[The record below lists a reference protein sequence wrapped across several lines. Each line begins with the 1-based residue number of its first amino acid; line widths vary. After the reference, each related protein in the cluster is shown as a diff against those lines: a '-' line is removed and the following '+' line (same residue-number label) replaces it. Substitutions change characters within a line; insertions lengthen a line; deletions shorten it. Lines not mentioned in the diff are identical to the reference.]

1 MSSTA
6 PPRLRPGPVPTPTPA
21 ASADVANWVRWSVVC
36 LLSLGMVIAYTDR
49 VNLSAV
55 LTEIGRDMGMDK
67 ERQGMA
73 MSAFFWTYTIFQIPA
88 GMLVDRFGVRVL
100 YLGGFLLWSLASA
113 ATTLIGGSFALLI
126 ALRLLVGT
134 GESVVTSSSLR
145 YIRDHF
151 EEKRRGL
158 AVGIYMTGTKIGP
171 AVGIPVAA
179 YLAKSYSWQ
188 TMFLVLGAGSLLWL
202 VPFLLLV
209 KKTDKSAQGRAAAA
223 AAAGPNP
230 VATITLGQAL
240 RTPLMWGII
249 LGTYC
254 YMYFVYYCM
263 TWMPTYF
270 RERHG
275 MSIEKMSWF
284 AFVSFGGMAAVTA
297 LAGWAA
303 DHLIARGGDP
313 VRVRRNF
320 TIAGFVAASLQ
331 TLSVFTDSQSLMIFF
346 TVASLCGLGLATA
359 NYWALTQTLMPGAL
373 PVAIQNT
380 AANLAGIVAPW
391 LTGWLIKQTGSFDAP
406 IKAVG
411 VWLALGVFAY
421 VFLVRREYAPRVQ
434 PA

>member
-6 PPRLRPGPVPTPTPA
+6 PPRLHPGSVPTPAPA

-188 TMFLVLGAGSLLWL
+188 TMFLVLGAGSLIWL

>member
-6 PPRLRPGPVPTPTPA
+6 PPRLRPDPVPSPTPSA
-21 ASADVANWVRWSVVC
+21 ATEVANWVRWSVVC

-88 GMLVDRFGVRVL
+88 GMLVDRYGVRVL

-126 ALRLLVGT
+126 VLRLLVGT

-188 TMFLVLGAGSLLWL
+188 TMFLVLGAGSLIWL

-230 VATITLGQAL
+230 EASITLGQAL
-240 RTPLMWGII
+240 RTRLMWGII